1 MMAEM
6 FNEDFLISSPE
17 YGNILE
23 NAVIPE
29 LKDVQENLTVSGKDG
44 VSLYCSVF
52 RPENPRGT
60 VLVLHGFT
68 ENAYKYYRQG

>member
-44 VSLYCSVF
+44 VSL
-52 RPENPRGT
+52 
-60 VLVLHGFT
+60 
-68 ENAYKYYRQG
+68 